1 MEKPLGARYKWQF
14 ISFLTYTQTALMP
27 VARKL
32 HRQLDNDPDPN
43 SDEADGTDLGH
54 HLSQHVQQKSSPQH
68 VHDCRCATPLHTCL
82 SIM

>member
-1 MEKPLGARYKWQF
+1 
-14 ISFLTYTQTALMP
+14 MP

-54 HLSQHVQQKSSPQH
+54 HLSTRATETCSTQH
-68 VHDCRCATPLHTCL
+68 VHDCRCCVTL
-82 SIM
+82 